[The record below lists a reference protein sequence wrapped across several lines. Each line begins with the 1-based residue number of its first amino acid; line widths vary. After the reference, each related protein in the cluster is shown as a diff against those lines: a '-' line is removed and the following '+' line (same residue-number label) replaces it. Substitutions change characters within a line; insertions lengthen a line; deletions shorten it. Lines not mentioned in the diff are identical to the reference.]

1 MWRCPIF
8 RSRDW
13 QFQDV
18 SVNARNGEN
27 SLSPKASCP
36 LHQWLAATSFCL
48 IEFLSVSPPG
58 ELPVDLCCLVGLS
71 ASGTHTLQL
80 QISLGRL
87 KPTRFQ
93 LFLIAAFAVNVVLS
107 QCNDPFF
114 PQPRSRWGGLPGHGE
129 NASEGAAV
137 GSSPHTR
144 WPGQSSLFWDVHFAN
159 CFLRLVL
166 LLRKVS

>member
-18 SVNARNGEN
+18 SVNERNGEN

-36 LHQWLAATSFCL
+36 LHQWLAATSFCS

-58 ELPVDLCCLVGLS
+58 GPPVDLCCLAGLS

-80 QISLGRL
+80 QISSGRL

-93 LFLIAAFAVNVVLS
+93 LFLIAAFAVNVLLS
-107 QCNDPFF
+107 QGNDPFF
-114 PQPRSRWGGLPGHGE
+114 PQPRSRWGGLPGHGGE
-129 NASEGAAV
+129 WLRGQRWAAACTPD
-137 GSSPHTR
+137 GR
-144 WPGQSSLFWDVHFAN
+144 GRAC
-159 CFLRLVL
+159 CFGTFILQIAF
-166 LLRKVS
+166 